1 MDVRDGRDPARN
13 KHCASGQGDLNTQI
27 NDLIE
32 SRKVVLFLDFS
43 LQINIWVWN
52 CFFICKFTLFQY
64 FSVKT
69 LRFLPSF
76 SAIVCWV
83 MKLNMFY
90 KTTKVEKW
98 TLFKYF
104 PSGYRSSNHRV
115 YYHMLYHCASTASL
129 IYNLKGI

>member
-64 FSVKT
+64 FSVET
-69 LRFLPSF
+69 LRFLLSF

-83 MKLNMFY
+83 MELNMFY
-90 KTTKVEKW
+90 LPKQEYENYLNITIPQV
-98 TLFKYF
+98 
-104 PSGYRSSNHRV
+104 
-115 YYHMLYHCASTASL
+115 
-129 IYNLKGI
+129 GIEAATIAFTVKCYLTVRLRLH